1 MITKETLTKLWCT
14 NVIVMAVL
22 ISIPVPWRVV
32 YHIRSNYSYIVYL
45 SQLENVVWFMV
56 CVLHCMK
63 AQEKLFFWL
72 WFMVFNST
80 FNNIS
85 VISWLSV
92 YWWRKPEYPEKTTDM
107 SQFTESCF
115 FIEICSLLY
124 HSVNVYKTTVMSWQ
138 GILEWTLK
146 DKA

>member
-1 MITKETLTKLWCT
+1 MLSGSWYVYCT
-14 NVIVMAVL
+14 
-22 ISIPVPWRVV
+22 
-32 YHIRSNYSYIVYL
+32 
-45 SQLENVVWFMV
+45 VWKHRKSWGV
-56 CVLHCMK
+56 
-63 AQEKLFFWL
+63 FWL
-72 WFMVFNST
+72 WFMVFNTT

-107 SQFTESCF
+107 SQVTESCF
-115 FIEICSLLY
+115 FTEICRLLY

-146 DKA
+146 DKASTKYILTIISGQYSTFIHGNIPLPSTCKYIYSGYQEKVIKQV